1 MPLFDTHAHYND
13 DAFDQNRKGLLDALP
28 DAGVGAVVIPG
39 VDVESSRSA
48 LALAESRPWLFAAAG
63 IHPEDCAGCT
73 AADFSAIR
81 DLCREKK
88 VVAIG
93 EIGLDYYWAENPPKE
108 FQQMVFRRQLEL
120 ALELELPVIV
130 HDREAHGDSL
140 EIVKEFPGV
149 RGVFHCFSGSP
160 EMAEEL
166 LKRGWYLGFDGP
178 VTYKN
183 ARRAPGGRGRHAPG
197 PDRGGDGRALH
208 EPGAQPGQAERQP
221 ESPLHCGKT
230 GGVEGH
236 LPGGDGGAHLEQW
249 PAAVRA
255 GGEGMKKAF
264 LMVLA
269 CLLLAGCGAPTGT
282 TAKVPETAPEEP
294 ISAPAVVT
302 EGRVPEEYDAL
313 PTEVVSL
320 YDWQTSGEP
329 LALLAEIPEQE
340 MALYGVA
347 DRDAPHVLFRWG
359 DTLAEFPD
367 WVIYT
372 PKSVTPEL
380 LALDLDG
387 DGAVEPVVSCFQGGN
402 QVSRYALHV
411 LQQSRGTLTDSQ
423 LPDSLYEEQLSALLT
438 LSGSGEMLTISL
450 GSQSIEAALRR
461 GCRRRLW
468 NTCGPEL
475 LSLGRKMGASFGWRI
490 GPRCTPRIPPSPP

>member
-1 MPLFDTHAHYND
+1 
-13 DAFDQNRKGLLDALP
+13 
-28 DAGVGAVVIPG
+28 
-39 VDVESSRSA
+39 
-48 LALAESRPWLFAAAG
+48 
-63 IHPEDCAGCT
+63 
-73 AADFSAIR
+73 
-81 DLCREKK
+81 
-88 VVAIG
+88 
-93 EIGLDYYWAENPPKE
+93 
-108 FQQMVFRRQLEL
+108 
-120 ALELELPVIV
+120 
-130 HDREAHGDSL
+130 
-140 EIVKEFPGV
+140 
-149 RGVFHCFSGSP
+149 
-160 EMAEEL
+160 
-166 LKRGWYLGFDGP
+166 
-178 VTYKN
+178 
-183 ARRAPGGRGRHAPG
+183 
-197 PDRGGDGRALH
+197 
-208 EPGAQPGQAERQP
+208 
-221 ESPLHCGKT
+221 
-230 GGVEGH
+230 
-236 LPGGDGGAHLEQW
+236 
-249 PAAVRA
+249 
-255 GGEGMKKAF
+255 MKKAF

-450 GSQSIEAALRR
+450 GSQSIEAALPE
-461 GCRRRLW
+461 GVQAETLEHLW
-468 NTCGPEL
+468 TGAFVSWSEDGGVLWLEDRPALYPENSALASVVSMAVLSARVFLSDGQFTLSDMTL
-475 LSLGRKMGASFGWRI
+475 LSKLS
-490 GPRCTPRIPPSPP
+490 